1 MRPEIRIIPMTQ
13 KEYDTAMKTYLNN
26 YDEEKENY
34 WDFTMEDFS
43 EVYLSGMEIANED
56 DLSTQYYAVIFDKC
70 IYKNDGR
77 LYELPES
84 FVNTLPDFNSISL

>member
-26 YDEEKENY
+26 YEEEKENY
-34 WDFTMEDFS
+34 WDYIMEDFS
-43 EVYLSGMEIANED
+43 EVYLSGMEIACAD
-56 DLSTQYYAVIFDKC
+56 DLSTQYYAVITDNYF
-70 IYKNDGR
+70 KNDGR

-84 FVNTLPDFNSISL
+84 FVNTLPDDV